1 MIFRLVAKNTIDE
14 SIVQRAQAKR
24 SIEKLVVH
32 QDKFKSGHSSLKET
46 TEKVLSAN
54 DIMAILLSKAQ
65 WTKIENPIL
74 KFFFETK
81 TCFMV
86 NSYLLDVLWGQP
98 IKLIQVVSTS
108 EFHEYWW
115 IDLEFT
121 FFVPSTCCRA
131 SEVQT

>member
-65 WTKIENPIL
+65 WTKIENPIR
-74 KFFFETK
+74 KFK
-81 TCFMV
+81 
-86 NSYLLDVLWGQP
+86 NHKNKLWTYQLA
-98 IKLIQVVSTS
+98 IFLS
-108 EFHEYWW
+108 
-115 IDLEFT
+115 
-121 FFVPSTCCRA
+121 
-131 SEVQT
+131 